1 MQHWQPDWPLSFIA
15 VDPPAMASTTP
26 LLALPRPGPSCGRRR
41 LGARLPGTCSPC
53 RPGEPSARGQTRSQA
68 SALILQQIWPGLSD
82 LPGQVGQTSALRPS
96 GSRRRRQGGCRCG
109 KTTPPPELLDVDV
122 FMPGPESCSSFVN
135 GAGFTYHQPSLHC
148 SWHPASTWSLAH
160 RNGSVQGR
168 LGSSKQ
174 EDGCSTRR
182 APRCNCPAVRARCCF
197 VSAQGCRRGSFTD
210 GVELLVRCRLGRTSP
225 PR

>member
-68 SALILQQIWPGLSD
+68 SALILQQIWPGLPD
-82 LPGQVGQTSALRPS
+82 LPGQVGQTSPFAQPDPVADAKADAAAA
-96 GSRRRRQGGCRCG
+96 RRR
-109 KTTPPPELLDVDV
+109 PPELLDVDV

-160 RNGSVQGR
+160 RNGSGPAWQLKARGWVLDAARSPMQLSSRPGSLLLCPGTGLSQG
-168 LGSSKQ
+168 LVYG
-174 EDGCSTRR
+174 
-182 APRCNCPAVRARCCF
+182 
-197 VSAQGCRRGSFTD
+197 RRGRS
-210 GVELLVRCRLGRTSP
+210 RTAC
-225 PR
+225 